1 MKLIII
7 DDDKEIITCLKANLN
22 NYGFLVDVAS
32 NGKTGLKLISK
43 NDYDLIILDL
53 NLPDIS
59 GEQVSKT
66 LRLNNQTM
74 PILILS
80 ADQTIESKINLLNFG
95 ADDYLVKPFS
105 LEELIARIQALLRRP
120 SNIINQTVKVADLEL
135 NRQNKTLKKSNQ
147 NIYLTR
153 KEFLLLEY
161 FICNPKIVISRNEIL
176 EHVWDMKVN
185 LFSKTIE
192 MHILNLRKKI
202 DSSNTE
208 SLIITVSGRG
218 YKFRY

>member
-7 DDDKEIITCLKANLN
+7 DDDKEIITYLKANLN

>member
-7 DDDKEIITCLKANLN
+7 DDDKEIITYLKANLN

-53 NLPDIS
+53 NLPDLS
-59 GEQVSKT
+59 GEQISKT